1 MQRNWNPHELLVKI
15 SSCLASVENSCNP
28 MDCNTPG
35 CPPLSTGVCS
45 NSCPLSQW
53 CYPTVSFSVIPFSC
67 LQSFPASGYFLMNQL
82 FSSGGQSIGASAS
95 VLPMNS
101 QGWFPLGLMGL
112 ISLLSKGASRAFSS
126 ITIQKHQFFG
136 AQHSLWSNFHINK
149 WLLEKP

>member
-53 CYPTVSFSVIPFSC
+53 CYLTISRSAAPFFFC
-67 LQSFPASGYFLMNQL
+67 PQSFPASGSFPILFINEKKRALGGSDNKESACNAGDMGSIPGSGKIPWRKKWQPTPVFLT
-82 FSSGGQSIGASAS
+82 GKCHGQRS
-95 VLPMNS
+95 
-101 QGWFPLGLMGL
+101 LMGY
-112 ISLLSKGASRAFSS
+112 SPWGGKSRTWLS
-126 ITIQKHQFFG
+126 
-136 AQHSLWSNFHINK
+136 N
-149 WLLEKP
+149 